1 MKYIKLFE
9 NFRLNDVS
17 NIMLDIRDLCY
28 ELDDEGISWKIYPDT
43 EIRKNILSFQLRD
56 LLNKERSDKVLFYLD
71 IDVNSK
77 LTDSTKRSGMFQAP
91 QWFID
96 LLERV
101 ESTVKYYGFKTICSV
116 RLAGDRQYLDSI
128 DELSQFS
135 GLVWSIRLEFE
146 LDKKI

>member
-17 NIMLDIRDLCY
+17 NIMLEIRDLCY

-56 LLNKERSDKVLFYLD
+56 LLNKESGDKVIFYLD
-71 IDVNSK
+71 IDVNNK
-77 LTDSTKRSGMFQAP
+77 LTDRNKRSGMLDLP
-91 QWFID
+91 QWFIEF
-96 LLERV
+96 LTRV
-101 ESTVKYYGFKTICSV
+101 EDSMSYYNFKTIPSV
-116 RLAGDRQYLDSI
+116 RLPGDRQYLDNI
-128 DELSQFS
+128 DELSEFK

-146 LDKKI
+146 LVK